1 MTGCSRMK
9 KDVCES
15 SSDCAW
21 TKGKGC
27 YATKKT
33 KRSSMKQEDKTKIK
47 PQSKVETDL
56 NPKLNNELIQ
66 KVSMKKVFRMFHPD
80 SQIASTFSDASY
92 VFLFKTMKYILRGAK
107 KEFHSI
113 DIRNG
118 FDHEDYSELSDFFHR
133 EGKAANSRNDAIFNH
148 PKFAYQV
155 ECVLGKKL
163 ADRKACLTL
172 AAGLEYLYAQLC
184 DYSGQIARDAG
195 KKRITS
201 DHLYQMIESDP
212 EMKILAKK
220 IRF

>member
-1 MTGCSRMK
+1 MQWISV
-9 KDVCES
+9 KD
-15 SSDCAW
+15 
-21 TKGKGC
+21 K
-27 YATKKT
+27 
-33 KRSSMKQEDKTKIK
+33 
-47 PQSKVETDL
+47 L
-56 NPKLNNELIQ
+56 PKNGDDILCFEINYG
-66 KVSMKKVFRMFHPD
+66 MFV
-80 SQIASTFSDASY
+80 AEY
-92 VFLFKTMKYILRGAK
+92 
-107 KEFHSI
+107 
-113 DIRNG
+113 
-118 FDHEDYSELSDFFHR
+118 
-133 EGKAANSRNDAIFNH
+133 SRNDAIFNH